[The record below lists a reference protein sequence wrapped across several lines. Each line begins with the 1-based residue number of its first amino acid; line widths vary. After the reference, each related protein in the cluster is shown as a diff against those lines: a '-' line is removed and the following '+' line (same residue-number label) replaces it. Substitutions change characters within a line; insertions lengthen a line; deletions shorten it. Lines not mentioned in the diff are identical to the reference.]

1 MGEKSLSAHPERA
14 EPDQTKAEQS
24 YSFKGGPPPAREMQA
39 QQVTG
44 MMLPEAFLVTA
55 FALSQGAHHS
65 TRCSPALP

>member
-24 YSFKGGPPPAREMQA
+24 YSFKGGPLPAREMQA

-44 MMLPEAFLVTA
+44 MMLPEALLGHSVCTFSRCT
-55 FALSQGAHHS
+55 SQHQV
-65 TRCSPALP
+65 